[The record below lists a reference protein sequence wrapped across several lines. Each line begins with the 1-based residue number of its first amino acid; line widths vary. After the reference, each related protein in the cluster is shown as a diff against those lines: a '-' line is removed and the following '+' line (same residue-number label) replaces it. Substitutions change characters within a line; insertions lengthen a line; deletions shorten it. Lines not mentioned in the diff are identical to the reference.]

1 MLLKTVFV
9 FMSVMYLLSPLQT
22 ELYSFFH
29 EISHQL
35 ESKFNSTESH
45 QHHTQNAINHHHDHD
60 FSTLEVTAKSEHH
73 HDDGI
78 ETSHSHQIL
87 SFLNAVFNTD
97 ESTNNSDKLLVE
109 TKLDKH
115 IIPLTVINPEELP
128 SITTLKIWFYTL
140 KIDQMGFDVN
150 TPPPKTYFI

>member
-1 MLLKTVFV
+1 
-9 FMSVMYLLSPLQT
+9 MSVMYLLSPLQN
-22 ELYSFFH
+22 EVYSFFH

-35 ESKFNSTESH
+35 ESKFNRSKSH
-45 QHHTQNAINHHHDHD
+45 QHHTQNEINHHHNHD
-60 FSTLEVTAKSEHH
+60 FSTLEAAVTSEHH
-73 HDDGI
+73 HDDEI

-97 ESTNNSDKLLVE
+97 ESTNNSEKLLVE

-115 IIPLTVINPEELP
+115 IIPITVINPEELP
-128 SITTLKIWFYTL
+128 SITTLKIWFYAL